1 MTKSILE
8 QSPSSDEQPDITW
21 PCECAVRP
29 WRNLKLG
36 RLRKDPDLC
45 VVLTLPTPTR
55 RLLFVLMEIDD
66 LPRLIHFYGHL
77 SAGGN
82 ILEHAALGF
91 EFKILL
97 TA

>member
-1 MTKSILE
+1 MLWKPPGGNCDRT
-8 QSPSSDEQPDITW
+8 PSTPW
-21 PCECAVRP
+21 VVAVRP

-36 RLRKDPDLC
+36 RLRKEPDLC
-45 VVLTLPTPTR
+45 VVLTLPTLTR
-55 RLLFVLMEIDD
+55 RLLFVLIESND
-66 LPRLIHFYGHL
+66 LPRLIHFYGYL

-91 EFKILL
+91 ELKILL